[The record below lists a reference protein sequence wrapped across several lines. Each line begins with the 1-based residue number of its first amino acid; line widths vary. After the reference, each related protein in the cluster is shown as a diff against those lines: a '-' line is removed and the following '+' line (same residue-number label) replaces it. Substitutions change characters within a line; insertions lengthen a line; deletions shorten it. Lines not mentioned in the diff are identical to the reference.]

1 MPAPINHSF
10 DREKAPPPVDKS
22 AERDAKKK
30 EIKKIKEAAKAQQEK
45 IEQKNMLAYKRQAL
59 QELNQR
65 QREANKFM
73 KKVEKEKLTQNPV
86 KKMTYGELKQRA
98 AEIDLNIKMG
108 LYSIKEEEG

>member
-1 MPAPINHSF
+1 MDLKVQF
-10 DREKAPPPVDKS
+10 
-22 AERDAKKK
+22 
-30 EIKKIKEAAKAQQEK
+30 

-73 KKVEKEKLTQNPV
+73 KKVEKEKLMQNPV

>member
-45 IEQKNMLAYKRQAL
+45 IEQKKATEPGFAGDS
-59 QELNQR
+59 
-65 QREANKFM
+65 
-73 KKVEKEKLTQNPV
+73 EKILDFIYRNSTYYEKSH
-86 KKMTYGELKQRA
+86 MTYPVFRME
-98 AEIDLNIKMG
+98 
-108 LYSIKEEEG
+108 